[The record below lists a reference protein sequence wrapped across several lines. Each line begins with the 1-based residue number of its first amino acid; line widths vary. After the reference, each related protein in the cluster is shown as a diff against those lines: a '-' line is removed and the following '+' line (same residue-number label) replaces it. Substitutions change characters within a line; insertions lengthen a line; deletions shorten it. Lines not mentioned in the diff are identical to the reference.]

1 MKLFPT
7 QAECLFVSVLISSV
21 DGSSIDDA
29 INKKVSKE
37 RFSQTKQDMLKLI
50 NIINNYIVFL
60 LAQIIVPF
68 LQQDYFPSFERVHI
82 LKVLV
87 ALLVQ
92 STIPLA
98 IACLLSLITVYTL
111 RDEYVQVVPNYDYDS
126 LSLSPSY
133 QPASPASQ
141 QLTQ

>member
-1 MKLFPT
+1 MKKFGSALLYALLTFALQVVMLACALFYVVKLFPT

-29 INKKVSKE
+29 INKRVSKE
-37 RFSQTKQDMLKLI
+37 RFSQSKQDMLKLI

-68 LQQDYFPSFERVHI
+68 LQQDYFPSFARVHI

-87 ALLVQ
+87 ALLV
-92 STIPLA
+92 
-98 IACLLSLITVYTL
+98 
-111 RDEYVQVVPNYDYDS
+111 
-126 LSLSPSY
+126 
-133 QPASPASQ
+133 
-141 QLTQ
+141 